1 MYRSGFLVRES
12 SDDLRVLMMFALSGL
27 AISLLLIGRGD
38 LYAEALNNVLLL
50 F

>member
-1 MYRSGFLVRES
+1 MHRSESLVRES
-12 SDDLRVLMMFALSGL
+12 GDDLRVVVMFALFGL
-27 AISLLLIGRGD
+27 AISLLLIGKGD

>member
-1 MYRSGFLVRES
+1 MYRSRSLVRES
-12 SDDLRVLMMFALSGL
+12 NDDLRVVLMFALSGL
-27 AISLLLIGRGD
+27 AISLLLIGKGD